1 MTFNEMVA
9 VLQDLLG
16 IANAEQTVI
25 EQAVNAGKD
34 RYVHAV
40 KWPHLESSEVQA
52 FASGTR
58 VFSAPDACESIVGVE
73 DASGNRVTKVERD
86 SWDEIFRP
94 DTSTAAAPTHY
105 SEQGTDPNAIHQF
118 QVWPNPSALST
129 GKIRFQ
135 VRVPDLTS
143 TTGTY
148 DHVPEAHHFAILK
161 AAETEFFQRQGQNSK
176 SALAEQQF
184 QIIVQQLAGD
194 LAMPVL
200 DDGSE
205 K

>member
-9 VLQDLLG
+9 VIQDHLG
-16 IANAEQTVI
+16 ISGGETTVT

-34 RYVHAV
+34 RYVNAA

-52 FASGTR
+52 FASGVR
-58 VFSAPDACESIVGVE
+58 VFSAPDACESIVGIE
-73 DASGNRVTKVERD
+73 DASGSRITKVERD
-86 SWDEIFRP
+86 SWDELFRS
-94 DTSTAAAPTHY
+94 DTSTATAPTHY

-129 GKIRFQ
+129 GKIRYL

-143 TTGTY
+143 TDGTY
-148 DHVPEAHHFAILK
+148 DHIPEAHHFAIIK
-161 AAETEFFQRQGQNSK
+161 AAETKFYQRQGQNSK

-184 QIIVQQLAGD
+184 QVIIQQLAGD